1 MFIVFTVVNSFYR
14 TIFFEKNKLKGGE
27 LIGQKYGTL
36 FEVQHGKL
44 VASSLA
50 TLENSA
56 TGSSLVSEGNSLIV
70 IQSQCQ
76 ITDNCDTVKK
86 KKKKILQRLHGL
98 LF

>member
-1 MFIVFTVVNSFYR
+1 MDWIILVTSNTNTVILIVIVNSTNANIVFTIVISFYR

-36 FEVQHGKL
+36 FEVQQGKL

-56 TGSSLVSEGNSLIV
+56 TGSSLVSAGNANSLI
-70 IQSQCQ
+70 Q
-76 ITDNCDTVKK
+76 
-86 KKKKILQRLHGL
+86 
-98 LF
+98 